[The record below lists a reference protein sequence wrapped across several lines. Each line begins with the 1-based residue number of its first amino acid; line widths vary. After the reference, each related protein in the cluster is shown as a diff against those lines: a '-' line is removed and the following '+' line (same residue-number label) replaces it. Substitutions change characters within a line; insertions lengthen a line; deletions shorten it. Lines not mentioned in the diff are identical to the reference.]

1 MQLHYCCTFLFG
13 CVSVYGG
20 RGVCLCGR
28 KLDGG
33 KWNIK
38 IVWINFLEI
47 VKHTWDRLISPP
59 QKAYNDHNVFL
70 FVCIVYTLHFELDI
84 MWTFSIQSLFIQN
97 KIFECDN
104 NVDPKEIWN
113 RIDQRRA
120 CTKTSFYTEM
130 LRADYVQLSQILFH
144 LFICLFVLVLIWV
157 LHLILFVCLCLF
169 VFNKIMTLVTWFRS
183 LSFNYY
189 LNELPSFYLSLLHCL
204 LSFSHY
210 LWLSIAMVILK
221 SMLFCQF
228 CWRIF
233 SSSKL
238 FKHILCALQILQLL
252 AILKANTFHLNI
264 LWLFGWLCIHMFVLC
279 F

>member
-1 MQLHYCCTFLFG
+1 MF
-13 CVSVYGG
+13 
-20 RGVCLCGR
+20 
-28 KLDGG
+28 
-33 KWNIK
+33 
-38 IVWINFLEI
+38 
-47 VKHTWDRLISPP
+47 
-59 QKAYNDHNVFL
+59 FL
-70 FVCIVYTLHFELDI
+70 FVCIVSTLHFELDI

-120 CTKTSFYTEM
+120 CTKNKLLHRNAARRLCATISTSF
-130 LRADYVQLSQILFH
+130 S
-144 LFICLFVLVLIWV
+144 FVY
-157 LHLILFVCLCLF
+157 LFVCFGFDLSSSFNSICVLMLICFQQNNDIGHMISIAIIQLLPKRAAFILF
-169 VFNKIMTLVTWFRS
+169 ISASLFALFLS
-183 LSFNYY
+183 LS
-189 LNELPSFYLSLLHCL
+189 LTVHCNG
-204 LSFSHY
+204 FFF
-210 LWLSIAMVILK
+210 WK

-228 CWRIF
+228 CWRFF

-279 F
+279 FEMNEFIKIGISTWIYNT